1 MGNSIEDYRA
11 TIGLFNTKKRCLYGL
26 VNVRAESY
34 QHIMLINLQC
44 PTLVRRR
51 TFERNDNPKE
61 RTKSGHSSERK
72 TTQKSE
78 I

>member
-1 MGNSIEDYRA
+1 MD
-11 TIGLFNTKKRCLYGL
+11 
-26 VNVRAESY
+26 
-34 QHIMLINLQC
+34 
-44 PTLVRRR
+44 RRR

-61 RTKSGHSSERK
+61 RKKSGHLSERK